1 MNSPQIDPLELEKA
15 KQTLLNLKAQL
26 AEIRADLVDPARNLD
41 IDKITMDQL
50 EDPEI
55 LRLVIAWGEK
65 HPLPPPRPR
74 LRDHWLAVVF
84 LFLASLPVLIVLW
97 RMAYY
102 ILAALFGWLIP

>member
-1 MNSPQIDPLELEKA
+1 MNPPQIDPLELEKA

-41 IDKITMDQL
+41 IDNITMDQL

-65 HPLPPPRPR
+65 HPPQPLRPR
-74 LRDHWLAVVF
+74 LRDHWLAVLF
-84 LFLASLPVLIVLW
+84 LFLAALPVV
-97 RMAYY
+97 
-102 ILAALFGWLIP
+102 ILAYRFLAFLFGWVLH